1 MLLSVPLRPGV
12 FGPGRALGQRRRADC
27 RGCLHLLYMEIQDIL
42 PLYAA
47 HPGVGALA
55 ELVRRG
61 SPMHV
66 GCRGLNGSAA
76 AVAFAALALRPDT
89 ERTFL
94 CVMGDEE
101 EAGYFYHDLSR
112 LRGEEEV
119 LFFPSSFRRAVKY
132 AQRDAGSEILRTE
145 VLGRLSGK
153 CAGRRLYIVTYPA
166 ALAERVPPQKR
177 LNERYVR
184 LGRGESYD
192 LTQLEKTLLGLGFRR
207 RDYVYEPGEFA
218 VRGSILDVFSYAAE
232 QPFRLDFFG
241 DEIDSIRT
249 FEVDTQLS
257 RETRD
262 EALVAAE
269 PTPGADG
276 PVPVTDLLP
285 AGTCL
290 LTRDVAYVCDAVERI
305 KKQKKEGLITNNDVL
320 RSEMQLTNDRLS
332 LQETENSIAL
342 VSQQLNILLG
352 QDETLLLKPDTT
364 LLYRS
369 VALSDYDEY
378 IEQAY
383 TNDPAMKLLKKQTE
397 LAENGVRLNKA
408 AYLPV
413 VSLYASNTLARP
425 LSRTMA
431 DMYNNT
437 WNVGLSV
444 SYPLS
449 SLFKENHRIKE
460 SKLQVSLR
468 KNEESQKQQNIRIE
482 VRTAYLRHKEA
493 LLQVEALKLSV
504 RQAEE
509 NYRIMQNRYMN
520 QLAILTDLLDANS
533 VRLNVELQLT
543 TARTRVIYTYYQLLK
558 ACGRI

>member
-1 MLLSVPLRPGV
+1 M
-12 FGPGRALGQRRRADC
+12 
-27 RGCLHLLYMEIQDIL
+27 
-42 PLYAA
+42 
-47 HPGVGALA
+47 A
-55 ELVRRG
+55 ELQQLSDEAEVKL
-61 SPMHV
+61 SL
-66 GCRGLNGSAA
+66 LNQYMNLFSLFKQHE
-76 AVAFAALALRPDT
+76 V
-89 ERTFL
+89 
-94 CVMGDEE
+94 
-101 EAGYFYHDLSR
+101 LSR
-112 LRGEEEV
+112 NIEE
-119 LFFPSSFRRAVKY
+119 
-132 AQRDAGSEILRTE
+132 SEI
-145 VLGRLSGK
+145 RLHDI
-153 CAGRRLYIVTYPA
+153 RRM
-166 ALAERVPPQKR
+166 
-177 LNERYVR
+177 
-184 LGRGESYD
+184 
-192 LTQLEKTLLGLGFRR
+192 
-207 RDYVYEPGEFA
+207 
-218 VRGSILDVFSYAAE
+218 
-232 QPFRLDFFG
+232 
-241 DEIDSIRT
+241 
-249 FEVDTQLS
+249 
-257 RETRD
+257 
-262 EALVAAE
+262 
-269 PTPGADG
+269 
-276 PVPVTDLLP
+276 
-285 AGTCL
+285 
-290 LTRDVAYVCDAVERI
+290 
-305 KKQKKEGLITNNDVL
+305 KKEGLITNNDVL

-408 AYLPV
+408 TYLPV